1 MKTLVG
7 FFLFTLYIGN
17 YCFRCT
23 INPHQAREG
32 GEAVSRDILLYIS
45 FIVYWVGPPFF
56 FFFLKTSYQ
65 DPLFYFSHKHTVCHF
80 RPFTKSDFVGRTD
93 LWINLRIEVD
103 PDSA

>member
-1 MKTLVG
+1 MLALFEIAVPLLHSILAIIVSGVPLTL
-7 FFLFTLYIGN
+7 I
-17 YCFRCT
+17 R
-23 INPHQAREG
+23 RERG
-32 GEAVSRDILLYIS
+32 GGAVSRDILLYIS
-45 FIVYWVGPPFF
+45 FIAYWVGPP
-56 FFFLKTSYQ
+56 FFLKTSYQ